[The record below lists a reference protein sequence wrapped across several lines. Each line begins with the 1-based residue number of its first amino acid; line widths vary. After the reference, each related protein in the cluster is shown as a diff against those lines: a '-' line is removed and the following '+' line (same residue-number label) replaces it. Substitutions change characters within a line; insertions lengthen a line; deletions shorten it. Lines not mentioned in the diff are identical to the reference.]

1 MVISLVYY
9 AVSFSSG
16 TFGGNRYLVFFLTS
30 LIEIPSNWVCIV
42 LCRRIGRK
50 KTTVLGVVVSF
61 IASVIAVFF
70 QRDLKNTGFLV
81 ANIIMAQG
89 IAKFFINMAF
99 SSIYVY
105 SCELFPTVIRNIG
118 MGTSS
123 AAARIGS
130 MSAPYVVWL
139 VRFHIL
145 LPYSIVAVLAF
156 VCAVLCFLLPETRD
170 MATLEN
176 MGSVNNNATEMT
188 EKEQVPFEPSKE
200 KEELG
205 QLLLSQ
211 GYPT

>member
-1 MVISLVYY
+1 
-9 AVSFSSG
+9 
-16 TFGGNRYLVFFLTS
+16 
-30 LIEIPSNWVCIV
+30 
-42 LCRRIGRK
+42 
-50 KTTVLGVVVSF
+50 
-61 IASVIAVFF
+61 
-70 QRDLKNTGFLV
+70 
-81 ANIIMAQG
+81 
-89 IAKFFINMAF
+89 
-99 SSIYVY
+99 
-105 SCELFPTVIRNIG
+105 